1 MKEKY
6 YKLLFVTN
14 INSFSNAILH
24 LLDKNIYQVKIIES
38 FSLAKRELLERDYD
52 IMLINSPV
60 NDESGIDFAMDS
72 KYSLELGVLFFAR
85 QEIYNE
91 VFDKTYDFGVLTL
104 SKPTSKSIFLQS
116 LKLLESS
123 IERKRMLIEKPV
135 SITEKLEEIK
145 LINNAK
151 LLLIENE
158 RISEDDAHKYIVKRA
173 MYLRE
178 TKAYVAKEII
188 SRYKGRKRK

>member
-14 INSFSNAILH
+14 VNSVSDTILR
-24 LLDKNIYQVKIIES
+24 LLDTNIYQVKVIES
-38 FSLAKRELLERDYD
+38 FSEAKRELIDRDYD
-52 IMLINSPV
+52 IMIINSPV
-60 NDESGIDFAMDS
+60 NGESGIDFAMDS
-72 KYSLELGVLFFAR
+72 KYNLELGVLFFAK

-104 SKPTSKSIFLQS
+104 AKPTSKSIFLQS
-116 LKLLESS
+116 LKLLESAV
-123 IERKRMLIEKPV
+123 EKKRVIQEKPV
-135 SITEKLEEIK
+135 SIQEKLEEIK

-151 LLLIENE
+151 LLLIEHE
-158 RISEDDAHKYIVKRA
+158 KYSEDDAHKYIIKRA

-188 SRYKGRKRK
+188 RKYKGWKRK